1 MTKRVPATNAFPHQ
15 DSGVEGATLEETS
28 LATHST
34 PLNVVTSEPTPSE
47 SGTVSAVPASCERD
61 IAESQHNPT
70 TQPTAII
77 ASTHATRYR
86 SAAVQ
91 TLPPSNAEQFHR
103 IYDREPTNQELVSKT
118 GSAAIGRYEPGLLA
132 NGYDVVLCTKFS
144 VPVAP
149 TKRANYTNSS
159 FQTDAVAQCK
169 KALLRAK
176 AKASM
181 LVNRQRDAAQ
191 SAGFRVWSETR
202 DEHIIHSE
210 QFRVSVQFDDE
221 GNATNADVD
230 GLSLPNIYGEEI
242 DPLPKTIEP
251 LEQSHSEFSYQDAD
265 INESTKHYTSSATS
279 AITPPPILPS
289 VLLHNTVESV
299 SIPQRIRTVEPCV
312 PSGKSDPV
320 SIEYH
325 GYFQLVPRVIAG
337 KDDNGYGGKDREQQK
352 TIDLDVGPHAA
363 TRVQKDKPGK
373 MARKEETVMV
383 LGGPRFADKYIIF
396 DAVASTLTNPTT
408 TPNTR
413 PTTTKKRKSDDEPEE
428 QVAISSP
435 KRFKILNKSANALE
449 IGTDAQ
455 EDRFVKDEN
464 DSVMRDN
471 AKATDIERTKHKEDS
486 RQAEGQQ
493 AQASTLHKM
502 CNDEP
507 EAEDER
513 SPRSSPAH
521 QDFRRRSRSPVGRHT
536 SSRYRSK
543 STARRGSERTYEEK
557 RRLHK
562 VASEIG
568 NDSRIHGGIHPAYTD
583 KQGRSREDGANDVQ
597 KKDADEIVSVR
608 KMEPHRRLEREQR
621 VEEEKLTK
629 RHNPEEAEIQRAR
642 EAKNRRNSEM
652 EEKKQAQEADRQHRQ
667 EEKDGDRRR
676 RRGDIQDRSRKESR
690 QTVKQEVEL
699 FEPVDAYAL
708 ERKAE
713 ARRRE
718 LVFTARGTGEADSR
732 APEQPP
738 AGNDSFGRLEVERAK
753 PEKKVET
760 SRVTKPRPSRPVRG
774 ELERYDPRKKFG
786 GGK

>member
-1 MTKRVPATNAFPHQ
+1 MTERVPATNAFPHQ

-28 LATHST
+28 LATHRT
-34 PLNVVTSEPTPSE
+34 PLNVVTIEPITSE

-132 NGYDVVLCTKFS
+132 NGYDVVLCTPFS
-144 VPVAP
+144 APVASN
-149 TKRANYTNSS
+149 KRANYINSS

-176 AKASM
+176 VKASM

-191 SAGFRVWSETR
+191 SAGFRVWSKTR

-210 QFRVSVQFDDE
+210 QFRVSVQFDDQ
-221 GNATNADVD
+221 GNAIKADVD
-230 GLSLPNIYGEEI
+230 GLSLPNIYGKEI

-279 AITPPPILPS
+279 AITHPQILPS
-289 VLLHNTVESV
+289 VLPHSTVEGMST
-299 SIPQRIRTVEPCV
+299 PQRIRTVEPCI
-312 PSGKSDPV
+312 PSGKSDPA
-320 SIEYH
+320 STEYY
-325 GYFQLVPRVIAG
+325 GYFQLVPREAAE
-337 KDDNGYGGKDREQQK
+337 KDGNEYGGKDRGQRK
-352 TIDLDVGPHAA
+352 TIGLDVGPHAA
-363 TRVQKDKPGK
+363 TRAQKDRPGK
-373 MARKEETVMV
+373 MVKKEETVMV
-383 LGGPRFADKYIIF
+383 LGGPRFADEYIIV
-396 DAVASTLTNPTT
+396 DVTASTLTNPTT
-408 TPNTR
+408 TPNMR
-413 PTTTKKRKSDDEPEE
+413 PTTTKKRTSEDEMEE
-428 QVAISSP
+428 QIATTSP
-435 KRFKILNKSANALE
+435 KRFKISNKSVNALE

-455 EDRFVKDEN
+455 EDRFVKDKD

-486 RQAEGQQ
+486 RQAAGQQ
-493 AQASTLHKM
+493 AQASTLHKR
-502 CNDEP
+502 CKDEP
-507 EAEDER
+507 GTEDER
-513 SPRSSPAH
+513 CPRSSPAH
-521 QDFRRRSRSPVGRHT
+521 QDCRRQSRSPVGRHI
-536 SSRYRSK
+536 SSRCRSR

-562 VASEIG
+562 VASEID
-568 NDSRIHGGIHPAYTD
+568 NDSRTHGGINPAYID
-583 KQGRSREDGANDVQ
+583 KLGRWIEDRKSDGQ

-608 KMEPHRRLEREQR
+608 KMSPRLRLERGQR
-621 VEEEKLTK
+621 VEEEKLAK
-629 RHNPEEAEIQRAR
+629 GHKLEGAEIQRAR
-642 EAKNRRNSEM
+642 EAKNRRNSEI

-667 EEKDGDRRR
+667 EERDRDQRR
-676 RRGDIQDRSRKESR
+676 RRGDTQDRSRKESR
-690 QTVKQEVEL
+690 QTMKQERELSEVVE
-699 FEPVDAYAL
+699 AYAL

-732 APEQPP
+732 APEKPS
-738 AGNDSFGRLEVERAK
+738 AGNDSFGRTEVERAK
-753 PEKKVET
+753 PEKKVQAG
-760 SRVTKPRPSRPVRG
+760 RVTKPRPSRTVRG
-774 ELERYDPRKKFG
+774 ELERYDPKKKFG